1 MEKSWGRVVAFSM
14 MTVLASPLY
23 AQEGRP
29 GFAVLPFENGGS
41 YGQDKEVFQALELGI
56 PATISGAL
64 SGHPGARI
72 ADPDRVRDALKS
84 QGLRPGQRVDAATA
98 TQVAKAV
105 GARYTVTGS
114 FVDFYGKF
122 RINARLVDAESG
134 QIVKVVSNDDPK
146 LQDRAQL
153 AAIIQAVSAKLA
165 GAAGLPPFP
174 GDATARTGAIPTEAL
189 NLYSRGLLYESQGDK
204 AKASDAFQRA
214 LAAYPEYT
222 QARDG
227 LQRVRGG

>member
-1 MEKSWGRVVAFSM
+1 MGRSWRQVLALAGIG
-14 MTVLASPLY
+14 LASPLH
-23 AQEGRP
+23 AQDARP

-41 YGQDKEVFQALELGI
+41 YGQDKEVFQSLELGI
-56 PATISGAL
+56 PATVSAAL
-64 SGHPGARI
+64 TSHPGVQVV
-72 ADPDRVRDALKS
+72 DPTRVRQALKS
-84 QGLRPGQRVDAATA
+84 QALGPTQRIDAATA
-98 TQVAKAV
+98 GQVAKGV
-105 GARYTVTGS
+105 GARYAVAGS

-153 AAIIQAVSAKLA
+153 GSIIQAVSEKLVA
-165 GAAGLPPFP
+165 AAGLPPA
-174 GDATARTGAIPTEAL
+174 GGAAGVSAIPADAL
-189 NLYSRGLLYESQGDK
+189 ALYSRGLLYESRGEKEK
-204 AKASDAFQRA
+204 AAESFERA
-214 LAAYPEYT
+214 LAAYPGYA